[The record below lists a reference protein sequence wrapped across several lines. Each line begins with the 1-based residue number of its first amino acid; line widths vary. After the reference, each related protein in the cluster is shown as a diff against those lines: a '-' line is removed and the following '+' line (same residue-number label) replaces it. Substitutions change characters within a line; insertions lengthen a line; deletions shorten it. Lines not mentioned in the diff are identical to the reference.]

1 MKNNKNT
8 QKSIPISEEKRKKL
22 IQEASAYFLTKN
34 AEAYK
39 ALSKK

>member
-1 MKNNKNT
+1 MKDNKNT

-34 AEAYK
+34 AESYK